1 MDFPCNETISATMSK
16 YTPRQTRQVVVSTP
30 HSSVHIQSDP
40 KNAVQ
45 MNQQELQQGLQY
57 EDQYEDQYEL
67 QREREEEL
75 GQKQQQELKKE
86 LRQPLEKP
94 QKREVVVLSLRN
106 EKFRLCSKDEVKPY
120 IKDHGLWKQK
130 LPRAPW
136 NKKVINC
143 TPFDESR
150 QMTRK
155 NAIDIY
161 KNGRLPLRGLGRLF
175 WIKRLLGIVTEMYTF
190 PGNLEDLEKPKTSTQ
205 STSKDKDSQN
215 NPEAK
220 SARDDA

>member
-1 MDFPCNETISATMSK
+1 MSK

-106 EKFRLCSKDEVKPY
+106 EKFRLCSKDEVK
-120 IKDHGLWKQK
+120 
-130 LPRAPW
+130 
-136 NKKVINC
+136 
-143 TPFDESR
+143 
-150 QMTRK
+150 RK
-155 NAIDIY
+155 
-161 KNGRLPLRGLGRLF
+161 
-175 WIKRLLGIVTEMYTF
+175 
-190 PGNLEDLEKPKTSTQ
+190 
-205 STSKDKDSQN
+205 
-215 NPEAK
+215 
-220 SARDDA
+220 